1 MSTPYGAFV
10 PTEDPPSESAHS
22 LSGDLAR
29 LASWWQE
36 HRPRA
41 EMQVHWL
48 EPTGDETDVITAL
61 DRAIDAGSTLM
72 VIHCEGDDEA
82 DIAARATIAANTG
95 SNAAAV
101 FAQAPEMDDLT
112 WMRSVAAIRDAR
124 AGGAEFPVVTALSS
138 AFIRCSE
145 RRTPVLFDGVIA
157 HAAALQ
163 AGIEEPGIGQW
174 WLPAVSC
181 TDPAIDRAQAEL
193 PSRPALDLHLDGR
206 GTAGV
211 RAVLAMLDVVE
222 GADSAHI
229 AMPDDESPAGG

>member
-1 MSTPYGAFV
+1 MSTPYGAAV
-10 PTEDPPSESAHS
+10 DTAAAPPEPDYP

-36 HRPRA
+36 HRPRP

-48 EPTGDETDVITAL
+48 EPTGDETDVIAAL
-61 DRAIDAGSTLM
+61 DRMIDAGSTLV
-72 VIHCEGDDEA
+72 VIHYEGNDDEC
-82 DIAARATIAANTG
+82 IAARATIARITR
-95 SNAAAV
+95 SDAAAV

-112 WMRSVAAIRDAR
+112 WMRTVAAIRDAR
-124 AGGAEFPVVTALSS
+124 AEGTEFPLVTALAS

-174 WLPAVSC
+174 WMPAAGC
-181 TDPAIDRAQAEL
+181 TDPAIDRAHADMAN
-193 PSRPALDLHLDGR
+193 PPALDLHLDGR
-206 GTAGV
+206 GTAGL
-211 RAVLAMLDVVE
+211 RAVLAVLAELAVLAGLE
-222 GADSAHI
+222 L
-229 AMPDDESPAGG
+229 PDRVTDEN